1 MTSTF
6 HGLQTAY
13 KGLMAQQRALQTTGH
28 NIANA
33 NTPGYTRQRVNF
45 NASQAFPAPGMN
57 APSIAGQIGTG
68 VDVESVQRV
77 RDEFLDLQYRG
88 ESSRAGYWGK
98 MHEAHI
104 RMEDIMN
111 EPTDSGLGVVMDDF
125 WRAIEVLADNPSD
138 KSAREVVRQQ
148 GETLADT
155 YNYIVDSL
163 TSVQQELKHELDG
176 TTKQVNTLLEQIHN
190 LNEDIN
196 RLEPHGYLPNDLY
209 DERDRLIDELS
220 ELIPIEVKHA
230 ELDSRGN
237 RHPSAPGPLEIHL
250 KNAGD
255 GESKILDADGFLEM
269 TVTENESGNAVRSIT
284 FNSSSDEDDNIPLI
298 IPLDIPSQHGKVAAL
313 VESYGYVEGE
323 GEDAQVVGVYPEM
336 LDELQGMM
344 NEFVDNFNDR
354 HSDGTTLNG
363 GDAGD
368 FFIFDEGE
376 NRLTL
381 HENINNLDNIAAS
394 SNGVSGDGSNALVL
408 SNQIEQLQE
417 SYRAIIGEMA
427 VATNN
432 AARMDYTSGV
442 RQSTIDQNRLSM
454 SAVSLDEE
462 MVNMISFQHAYNASA
477 RQITMIDEMLDRI
490 INGMGI
496 VGR

>member
-98 MHEAHI
+98 MHEAYN

-111 EPTDSGLGVVMDDF
+111 EPSDSGLGIVMDDF

-230 ELDSRGN
+230 ENQPKDN
-237 RHPSAPGPLEIHL
+237 RHPTALGPLEIHL
-250 KNAGD
+250 KNSNGE
-255 GESKILDADGFLEM
+255 ESKILDADGFLEM
-269 TVTENESGNAVRSIT
+269 TVNESESGNAVSTIT
-284 FNSSSDEDDNIPLI
+284 FNHDTDEDSNVY
-298 IPLDIPSQHGKVAAL
+298 LDIPSQHGKVAAL
-313 VESYGYVEGE
+313 VESYGYVMGE
-323 GEDAQVVGVYPEM
+323 GDDAQVIGVYPEM
-336 LDELQGMM
+336 LEELQGMM
-344 NEFVDNFNDR
+344 NEFVTAFNTTHQAGQGLNESTGINFF
-354 HSDGTTLNG
+354 T
-363 GDAGD
+363 
-368 FFIFDEGE
+368 FDQQN
-376 NRLTL
+376 NRLGID
-381 HENINNLDNIAAS
+381 NAINNLDNIAAS
-394 SNGVSGDGSNALVL
+394 GSGVSGDGSNALAL

-417 SYRAIIGEMA
+417 SYRAIVGEMA

-442 RQSTIDQNRLSM
+442 RQSTIEQNRLSM

>member
-98 MHEAHI
+98 MHEAYI

-111 EPTDSGLGVVMDDF
+111 EPSDSGLGIVMDDF

-190 LNEDIN
+190 LNKDIN

-220 ELIPIEVKHA
+220 ELIPIEVKYA
-230 ELDSRGN
+230 EEPPKDN
-237 RHPSAPGPLEIHL
+237 RHPTALGPLEIHL
-250 KNAGD
+250 KNSNGE
-255 GESKILDADGFLEM
+255 ESKILDADGVSKM
-269 TVTENESGNAVRSIT
+269 TVHESAGVVESISFEGNI
-284 FNSSSDEDDNIPLI
+284 EM
-298 IPLDIPSQHGKVAAL
+298 DIPSQHGKVAAL
-313 VESYGYVEGE
+313 VESYGYADGDNV
-323 GEDAQVVGVYPEM
+323 AGVYPEM
-336 LDELQGMM
+336 LNELQTMM
-344 NEFVDNFNDR
+344 KEFVDGFNGI
-354 HSDGTTLNG
+354 HNG
-363 GDAGD
+363 GFNLEGEPGGD
-368 FFIFDEGE
+368 FFVFPENE

-381 HENINNLDNIAAS
+381 HEDINDLDNIAAS
-394 SNGVSGDGSNALVL
+394 GSGVSGDGSNALAL

-442 RQSTIDQNRLSM
+442 RQSTIEQNRLSM

-462 MVNMISFQHAYNASA
+462 MVNMISFQHAYNAAA

>member
-88 ESSRAGYWGK
+88 ESSRAGYWAK

-111 EPTDSGLGVVMDDF
+111 EPSDSGLGIVMDDF

-220 ELIPIEVKHA
+220 ELIPIEVKYA
-230 ELDSRGN
+230 ENQPKDN
-237 RHPSAPGPLEIHL
+237 RHPTALGPLEIHL
-250 KNAGD
+250 KNSNGE
-255 GESKILDADGFLEM
+255 ESKILDADGVSKM
-269 TVTENESGNAVRSIT
+269 TVHESAGVVESIRFEGNI
-284 FNSSSDEDDNIPLI
+284 EM
-298 IPLDIPSQHGKVAAL
+298 DIPSQHGKVAAL
-313 VESYGYVEGE
+313 VESYGYITEEVDAEGN
-323 GEDAQVVGVYPEM
+323 AIVQGVYPEM
-336 LDELQGMM
+336 LDELQSMM
-344 NEFVDNFNDR
+344 EGFVTAFNQSHREGQGLNDSTPNNFF
-354 HSDGTTLNG
+354 T
-363 GDAGD
+363 
-368 FFIFDEGE
+368 FDQQN
-376 NRLTL
+376 NRLGID
-381 HENINNLDNIAAS
+381 NAINNLDNIAAS
-394 SNGVSGDGSNALVL
+394 GSGVSGDGSNALAL

-417 SYRAIIGEMA
+417 SYRAIVGEMA

-442 RQSTIDQNRLSM
+442 RQSTIEQNRLSM

-462 MVNMISFQHAYNASA
+462 MVNMISFQHAYNAAA